1 MQDTN
6 EQYRTDRKLYVI
18 VRGDISPGYQM
29 AQAIHAAVEAAV
41 LTPDKV
47 KTFPVVVCLEARDEE
62 HLLCLAPVNATIF
75 REPDLNDE
83 ATAFALWCD
92 GSEFAD
98 LPLAGRQL
106 SLAA

>member
-1 MQDTN
+1 MQDS
-6 EQYRTDRKLYVI
+6 YRTDRKLYVV

-41 LTPDKV
+41 ASPEKAS
-47 KTFPVVVCLEARDEE
+47 TFPVVVCLEARDEE
-62 HLLCLAPVNATIF
+62 HLLCLAPLNAVIF
-75 REPDLNDE
+75 REPDLGDE

-92 GSEFAD
+92 GSEFFD
-98 LPLAGRQL
+98 LPLAGKQF